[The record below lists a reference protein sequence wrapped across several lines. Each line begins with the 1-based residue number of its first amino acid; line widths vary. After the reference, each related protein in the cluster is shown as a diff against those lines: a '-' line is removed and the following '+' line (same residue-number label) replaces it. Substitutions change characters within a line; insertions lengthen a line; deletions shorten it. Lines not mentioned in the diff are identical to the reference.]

1 MNMPSLPHGLSHP
14 SSLTRSLLAFK
25 SEFFWV
31 GAFSLVANL
40 LTLSPTLYM
49 LQVFDRV
56 MLSQSELTLI
66 ALTMI
71 TTVFVA
77 VMAFAEWIRSRLLV
91 RAGVRFDEQLNSRI
105 FLANFQANLAQT
117 RGDTA
122 NTFASLTR
130 LRQFLTGNGIIAF
143 FDLPWTPIY
152 IAVLFVMHP
161 LLGWFAIVFSVF
173 LGALAFVTSQLTSVR
188 VEQATRAE
196 SETSTYLSGKLRN
209 AEVVEAM
216 GMLGNLKRRWLML
229 YRSHAKAPHQR
240 HLSPETVFS
249 LGIHTSLMDM

>member
-1 MNMPSLPHGLSHP
+1 MNALTDTRAVASLPRLG
-14 SSLTRSLLAFK
+14 RSLMAFRT
-25 SEFFWV
+25 EFLWV

-66 ALTMI
+66 SLTLI

-77 VMAFAEWIRSRLLV
+77 VMAFAEWVRSRLLV

-105 FLANFQANLAQT
+105 FLANFQANLSQLRAD
-117 RGDTA
+117 DT
-122 NTFASLTR
+122 NTFAALTR

-152 IAVLFVMHP
+152 LAVLFAMHP
-161 LLGWFAIVFSVF
+161 LLGWFGIGFSIF
-173 LGALAFVTSQLTSVR
+173 LAALAFLTNQLTSKPL
-188 VEQATRAE
+188 EQATKAE
-196 SETSTYLSGKLRN
+196 GETGTYLSGKLRN
-209 AEVVEAM
+209 AEVVEAL
-216 GMLGNLKRRWLML
+216 GMIGNFKRRWLML
-229 YRSHAKAPHQR
+229 YREHARAQ
-240 HLSPETVFS
+240 
-249 LGIHTSLMDM
+249 